1 MSENPNRSSSAGMA
15 GGGWTR
21 PQAMRKDQN
30 RTAWFVLFGLVC
42 LGVATWSV
50 LNGIYWKRRERV
62 QRAALDMAK
71 RESDSFVAIAY
82 DGVTTKP
89 EPGGD
94 FVSTKMFESQ
104 LDALKAAGYTP
115 ITLDDVARFYKE
127 KRLLPA
133 KSLLI
138 TFENSR
144 RSTYFTAAGL
154 LEKRRWHAVMGVVT
168 DDVRKEAEGVILAP
182 YLKHMKSSPTWD
194 LAAESDHGTGEVVA
208 DADGRTALFYS
219 APAWLTDLS
228 RFETLEEFDRRIR
241 ADHAAAVSFFTNTLG
256 GATRAFFFPMGNY
269 GQFEAHNKPLREA
282 NLKAVEDFYEMGFVI
297 DGFGYN
303 DAHSDPRCLAR
314 LKVDASRGSR
324 WIPRGAPTSWC
335 ASLTACGRARYP
347 AAGTTRRRR
356 AAWKR
361 KDGARSGASAYQTP
375 TAPQS
380 ICGQRPRTTRS
391 SPTKA
396 PPPAQRLW

>member
-1 MSENPNRSSSAGMA
+1 MIENTDRQTSANVPGS
-15 GGGWTR
+15 GWTR

-30 RTAWFVLFGLVC
+30 RTAWLVLFGLVC

-50 LNGIYWKRRERV
+50 FNGIYLKRRERV
-62 QRAALDMAK
+62 QRAVLDTAK

-82 DGVTTKP
+82 DGVTTNP

-94 FVSTKMFESQ
+94 FISTKNFALQ
-104 LDALKAAGYTP
+104 LDALMAAGYTP

-127 KRLLPA
+127 RRLLPA

-144 RSTYFTAAGL
+144 RSSYFTTGSL

-182 YLKHMKSSPTWD
+182 YLERMKSSPTWD

-208 DADGRTALFYS
+208 SADGRTAMFFS
-219 APAWLTDLS
+219 APAWLSDVS
-228 RFETLEEFDRRIR
+228 RFETPEEFDRRIR

-256 GATRAFFFPMGNY
+256 CAARAFFFPMGNY

-282 NLKAVEDFYEMGFVI
+282 NLKAVADFYEMGFI
-297 DGFGYN
+297 INGFGYN
-303 DAHSDPRCLAR
+303 DALSDPRRLAR
-314 LKVDASRGSR
+314 LKVDPAWSADELVR
-324 WIPRGAPTSWC
+324 ILA
-335 ASLTACGRARYP
+335 ACGRARYP

-356 AAWKR
+356 ATWKR
-361 KDGARSGASAYQTP
+361 NGGARSGANAYQTP
-375 TAPQS
+375 PAPPS
-380 ICGQRPRTTRS
+380 TCGQRPRTTRL

-396 PPPAQRLW
+396 PPPARRRW